1 MNTKNYEFKDA
12 FMILKAIEKEASRIY
27 KSKNE
32 MIINQLEKLPN
43 NQYRCKYGLLN
54 LKTNAE
60 KTEKVY
66 TKEEIEEVN
75 RLLAQQAE
83 IQAKIDKL
91 GTTKTV
97 KASYKSLV
105 CNANA
110 IAENEAKDLLA
121 DLIATIGN
129 ATMIKVSKQ

>member
-1 MNTKNYEFKDA
+1 MKNYDFKDA
-12 FMILKAIEKEASRIY
+12 FMILKAIEKEANRIY

-32 MIINQLEKLPN
+32 MIVNQLEKLPN

-66 TKEEIEEVN
+66 TKEEIEEIN
-75 RLLAQQAE
+75 KLLAQQTK

-91 GTTKTV
+91 GTTQVV

-110 IAENEAKDLLA
+110 IAENEAKDLLIDVITA
-121 DLIATIGN
+121 IGN
-129 ATMIKVSKQ
+129 ATMIKASKR